1 MGHVGGFVLP
11 KSPLRCWPVAGFVG
25 AVLKWVT
32 LGVAPVE
39 IIQPAM
45 GDEMDFCNDGAVAV
59 NARAHYDTSAGLT
72 SHQSRKGKSL
82 MLVGSSF
89 NLEARIPMHAGE
101 KLEGKKERRVG
112 PGGCS

>member
-1 MGHVGGFVLP
+1 M
-11 KSPLRCWPVAGFVG
+11 
-25 AVLKWVT
+25 T

-45 GDEMDFCNDGAVAV
+45 ADEMDFYYDGAVAV

-89 NLEARIPMHAGE
+89 NLEVCILMHVGE

-112 PGGCS
+112 PGRCS